1 MDDLINNLT
10 NEVINLK
17 FPNNTSRKN
26 IFQEGDNGYQGFV
39 AGYIRTRFSGRNTRG
54 YSLRLKDIPKR
65 CNQSYILAKEL
76 CEKELPD
83 FKFTS
88 IQFNKNYKIAKHI
101 DKFNTGKS
109 YIIGLG
115 DYEGG
120 ELLIYFNGKDEPPT
134 PIDIKNKFYTFAG
147 HKYYHEVAE
156 FTGNRISLVYYN
168 IEKPQDIYYEN
179 FINYINDK
187 NHIICILAKNC
198 DCNLDQRLDNYKDQE
213 NKIIIFCENREIF
226 DNYKKTIDKN
236 KYYKILFKDRKKFT
250 LSEYIRFI
258 LPDNTFI
265 IYDN

>member
-65 CNQSYILAKEL
+65 CNQSYLLAKEL

-168 IEKPQDIYYEN
+168 IEKPPDIYQEN
-179 FINYINDK
+179 FLEYVNSK
-187 NHIICILAKNC
+187 AFIICILIKDDKSDIN
-198 DCNLDQRLDNYKDQE
+198 QRLDNYKNQE
-213 NKIIIFCENREIF
+213 DRIFIFCENKQLH
-226 DNYKKTIDKN
+226 NKYKNEIDKK
-236 KYYKILFKDRKKFT
+236 KYYNILFKDRKKYSLT
-250 LSEYIRFI
+250 EYIKMIMPEDKSIIF
-258 LPDNTFI
+258 DN
-265 IYDN
+265 